1 MSNILM
7 CGNEPLGLLQGN
19 ASDISFDNSGGVY
32 YQIMYKMQ

>member
-19 ASDISFDNSGGVY
+19 ASDITFDNSGGGY
-32 YQIMYKMQ
+32 IFK